1 MQKLSAHGA
10 FDVGEAGAHNR
21 QKADALDCFTRT
33 TRRSVLYALGAAA
46 IVSTKATTGAVGK
59 RNIREF
65 GKVFAY
71 LKDPALR
78 SKEVGDA
85 VLTVEGAEFSGERF
99 EGMEWRNIVFKNC
112 DFIGGC
118 AQPVLTQSLVLRNS
132 RFESLRSSG
141 LNAAYVLL
149 EGNQIGSVN
158 RSNTQTKESRVQPLA
173 KGQAKL
179 DGSNIKA

>member
-10 FDVGEAGAHNR
+10 FDVGEAGTHNN
-21 QKADALDCFTRT
+21 QTNGALDCFTRT
-33 TRRSVLYALGAAA
+33 TRRSVLYALGA
-46 IVSTKATTGAVGK
+46 GAVGK
-59 RNIREF
+59 PNIASF
-65 GKVFAY
+65 GKIFAY

-141 LNAAYVLL
+141 LNAAHVLL
-149 EGNQIGSVN
+149 KGNQIGSVD
-158 RSNTQTKESRVQPLA
+158 RSNTQTKERRVQPLA